1 MLSLQWREVDLFKKV
16 VAIFGSK
23 TQERRT
29 IPLTQRALEILQEK
43 GRVRDK
49 VRSLGQDWVFTHP
62 LGRKIN
68 IHTLRSAFEDA
79 LERAQI
85 EAFRWHDLRHTYAS
99 RLAQAG
105 VDPYSIQR
113 LMGHKSFATTQ
124 RYAHQFPFRLSLRPA
139 PVARQ

>member
-1 MLSLQWREVDLFKKV
+1 MS
-16 VAIFGSK
+16 
-23 TQERRT
+23 
-29 IPLTQRALEILQEK
+29 
-43 GRVRDK
+43 
-49 VRSLGQDWVFTHP
+49 QDDVGTHP

-68 IHTLRSAFEDA
+68 INTLRSAFEDA
-79 LERAQI
+79 LKRAQI

-124 RYAHQFPFRLSLRPA
+124 RYAHHHVESLRRGVESLEASRREREKEVITNLAQSAQKRAGLFIPSN
-139 PVARQ
+139 P